1 MRTRDLPTYYR
12 TWTAQDDGGTSTGQL
27 ERTPAGEFLLRLGCT
42 RQYEFTLTPE
52 DTRTL
57 AAALRAATAVTLGP
71 LSVAPAPQG
80 VTLTA
85 TVSTSTGP
93 TQTWPLH
100 LSPQQC
106 ADLAGHLTAITSA
119 DTQL

>member
-12 TWTAQDDGGTSTGQL
+12 TWTAQDDDGGTSTGQL
-27 ERTPAGEFLLRLGCT
+27 ERTPTGELLLRLGCT
-42 RQYEFTLTPE
+42 RQYEFPLTAE
-52 DTRTL
+52 DTATL
-57 AAALRAATAVTLGP
+57 ATALRAATAVTLGP

-85 TVSTSTGP
+85 TLP
-93 TQTWPLH
+93 AETWPLH
-100 LSPQQC
+100 LSPEQC
-106 ADLAGHLTAITSA
+106 TALAGHLNAITSA

>member
-27 ERTPAGEFLLRLGCT
+27 ERTPEGEFLLRLGCT
-42 RQYEFTLTPE
+42 RQYEFALTPE
-52 DTRTL
+52 DTSTL
-57 AAALRAATAVTLGP
+57 AAALRAATPVTLGP

-85 TVSTSTGP
+85 TLP
-93 TQTWPLH
+93 TATWPLH
-100 LSPQQC
+100 LSPRQC
-106 ADLAGHLTAITSA
+106 ADLADHLTAITSA